1 MSISEVVACLEVCG
15 IDFDEIECGAY
26 GVRVLKYDG
35 EKEVPVFWVDEFEKL
50 EEICESLMC
59 EENAKV
65 NTRNEIV

>member
-1 MSISEVVACLEVCG
+1 MSIAEVADILESCG
-15 IDFDEIECGAY
+15 IDFGEIECGAY

-35 EKEVPVFWVDEFEKL
+35 EKEVPIFWVDEFEKL

-65 NTRNEIV
+65 NKRNEIV